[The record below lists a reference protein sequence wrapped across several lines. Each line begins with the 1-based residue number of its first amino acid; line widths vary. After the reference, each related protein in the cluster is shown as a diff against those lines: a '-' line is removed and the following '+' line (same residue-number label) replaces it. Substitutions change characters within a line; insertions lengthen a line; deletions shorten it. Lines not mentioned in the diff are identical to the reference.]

1 MLRIGFTNLNLTQPT
16 TRFAFPY
23 NILRDPSTLCVH
35 DREIPQPSQSTTTS
49 YSCRDYWIAL
59 LCELSFTQPVRPR
72 TVSRRAG

>member
-35 DREIPQPSQSTTTS
+35 DREIPQPSLHSLQLHHTAVEITGLL
-49 YSCRDYWIAL
+49 SCVS
-59 LCELSFTQPVRPR
+59 CLSPNR
-72 TVSRRAG
+72 

>member
-35 DREIPQPSQSTTTS
+35 DREIADTT
-49 YSCRDYWIAL
+49 A
-59 LCELSFTQPVRPR
+59 FTVYNYIIQL
-72 TVSRRAG
+72 